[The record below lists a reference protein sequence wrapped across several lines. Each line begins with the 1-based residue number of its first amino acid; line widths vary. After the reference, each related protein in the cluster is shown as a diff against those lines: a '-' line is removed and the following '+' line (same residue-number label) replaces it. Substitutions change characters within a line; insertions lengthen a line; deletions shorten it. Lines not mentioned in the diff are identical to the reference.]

1 MNNQN
6 LIIFNT
12 IVLYG
17 RMVFSAVVILLST
30 RIVLQELGASDYG
43 IYNLMVGVISMLSF
57 LNAAMSAATQRFLS
71 YALGKGEG
79 SKDVFYYSIIL
90 HLLIAVIVVVVI
102 EMGGHLFLHYLL
114 NIPIDRITTAHR
126 IIDMLSVGMAFTIIS
141 VPYDGVFNA
150 RENMLVV
157 SLIGC
162 LESCLKLTAALI
174 IMFVANIDK
183 LFLYALLM
191 CIVPAISFLTKKV
204 YCNIKYAETKYKFK
218 RITDF
223 SLFSS
228 IYTFAGW
235 NLVGAISSVVRSQ
248 GYAVLF
254 NMFGSVV
261 LNAAYGIANQVN
273 SQISFF
279 SDTVIK
285 ALRPQITIS
294 EGMGNRARMLRLSN
308 IASKIPFILL
318 LMVAMP
324 IMVETDFILKLWLGD
339 VPQYSKEM
347 VQLTLLITLTALM
360 TKGTQIAVEAV
371 GNIKWFQILVGGLH
385 FFAIPL
391 GYVMMRCGIPPYLAL
406 TGILLEEITGSII
419 RVIIT
424 NRVTGLNI
432 KGFVAGV
439 LCRNVIM
446 LVLLLGIGT
455 IIVSLIPYGIY
466 RVLFVIVCSVV
477 LCLGFGY
484 LIGLTSSEKST
495 VKQIISNINN
505 KIRK

>member
-17 RMVFSAVVILLST
+17 RMIFSAIAILLST

-71 YALGKGEG
+71 YALGKGERT
-79 SKDVFYYSIIL
+79 SDVFYYSIIL
-90 HLLIAVIVVVVI
+90 HLFIAFVVI
-102 EMGGHLFLHYLL
+102 AIIELGGNFFLDYLL
-114 NIPIDRITTAHR
+114 NIPPARTAVAHH
-126 IIDMLSVGMAFTIIS
+126 IIHMLSVGMAFTIIS

-150 RENMLVV
+150 HENMLVV

-162 LESCLKLTAALI
+162 FESCLKLTAALI
-174 IMFVANIDK
+174 IMFVTSTDK
-183 LFLYALLM
+183 LRLYALLM
-191 CIVPAISFLTKKV
+191 CVIPAISFLIKKV
-204 YCNIKYAETKYKFK
+204 YCNIKYAETHYRLR
-218 RITDF
+218 RISDF

-228 IYTFAGW
+228 IYSFAGW
-235 NLVGAISSVVRSQ
+235 NLVGAISSVVRNQ

-254 NMFGSVV
+254 NLFGSVI

-273 SQISFF
+273 SQITFF

-294 EGMGNRARMLRLSN
+294 EGKGDRERMLRLAN
-308 IASKIPFILL
+308 IASKIPFIML

-324 IMVETDFILKLWLGD
+324 IICETDLVLQFWLGK

-347 VQLTLLITLTALM
+347 VQLTLMITLTALM

-371 GNIKWFQILVGGLH
+371 GNIKWLQILVGGLH

-391 GYVMMRCGIPPYLAL
+391 GYLALLCGIPPYLAL
-406 TGILLEEITGSII
+406 TCILFEEIIGSILRI
-419 RVIIT
+419 LVT
-424 NRVTGLNI
+424 HKVTGL
-432 KGFVAGV
+432 KVRDFMS
-439 LCRNVIM
+439 NVIFRN
-446 LVLLLGIGT
+446 LSLLALLLGAGFICTSLFASG
-455 IIVSLIPYGIY
+455 II
-466 RVLFVIVCSVV
+466 RFVITACCSVV
-477 LCLGFGY
+477 LCISLGY
-484 LIGLTSSEKST
+484 LIGLTSSERT
-495 VKQIISNINN
+495 TTNNIIKNLINRRN
-505 KIRK
+505 K